1 MDVEGSDA
9 LTFGLSFGDMAI
21 ELIVVPAGPQSLRLV
36 VSGKNLPLDEP
47 RACTAD
53 SHTSTLMAYM
63 EIFENSGTVKPLETF
78 VSTSRGFCRDSG
90 DESEHDYELS
100 TTMFT
105 EDSVSDADIDLEG
118 SNDESIPDRLPTTIV
133 ADDSDQTS
141 AAGSSGFIIFSLL
154 SFLAL
159 GIPALFM

>member
-105 EDSVSDADIDLEG
+105 EKAFLKPILTWKVAMTSRFQMACLPLSSLK
-118 SNDESIPDRLPTTIV
+118 IPTRL
-133 ADDSDQTS
+133 
-141 AAGSSGFIIFSLL
+141 GFSLL

-159 GIPALFM
+159 GIPALLI